1 MRVLVL
7 LVGLTILSFS
17 ETRAQSSGE
26 PSHVLSVYF
35 GGGSFYVSKR
45 QTENLQQFL
54 DSIPNVHNFV
64 ITVHSHTDNVG
75 GKEYNEW
82 LSEMR
87 SDSVIEE
94 LIMNENV
101 KEEVI
106 EKRDFGLFNPIHD
119 NRTWEGRRKNRRV
132 DIIFWLAI

>member
-1 MRVLVL
+1 MRL
-7 LVGLTILSFS
+7 LLLIIGFSLLSFS
-17 ETRAQSSGE
+17 QGRAQSSGE
-26 PSHVLSVYF
+26 PSYVQSIYF

-45 QTENLQQFL
+45 QSETLQHLL
-54 DSIPNVHNFV
+54 DSIPNIHNFV

-94 LIMNENV
+94 LLLNQNV
-101 KEEVI
+101 KKEVI
-106 EKRDFGLFNPIHD
+106 EKRDFGLFNPIYD
-119 NRTWEGRRKNRRV
+119 NSTWEGRRRNRRV